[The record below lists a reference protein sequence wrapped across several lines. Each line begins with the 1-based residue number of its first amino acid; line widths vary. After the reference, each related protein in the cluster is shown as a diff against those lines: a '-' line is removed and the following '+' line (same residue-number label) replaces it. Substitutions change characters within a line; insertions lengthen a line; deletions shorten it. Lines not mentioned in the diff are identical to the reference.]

1 MLEKS
6 QLGNIRV
13 LGEQVNLPPAQWAKY
28 VGENLVKVLDPAC
41 QQLTGMSLATVLQHT
56 PIAGVIQ
63 KKNKIIAKK
72 ENRDRLRSVKTAIES
87 ELQKRDDDL
96 LLQNRLS
103 FKEYNAIRL
112 SEA

>member
-1 MLEKS
+1 M
-6 QLGNIRV
+6 
-13 LGEQVNLPPAQWAKY
+13 
-28 VGENLVKVLDPAC
+28 KVLDPAC